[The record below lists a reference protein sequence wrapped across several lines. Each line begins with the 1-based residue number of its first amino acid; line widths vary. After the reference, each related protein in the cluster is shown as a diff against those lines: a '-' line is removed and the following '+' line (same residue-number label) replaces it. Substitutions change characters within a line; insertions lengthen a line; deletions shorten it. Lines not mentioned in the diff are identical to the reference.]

1 MFQQVESRWKDTS
14 REGGGRVRTSL
25 PAQAGTGHRVAALLR
40 SHPHCCCC
48 QTSAWGLQREE
59 SRAGYVFCGVY
70 VPLLGLQ
77 VALEFVSFL
86 SFSSHHT
93 CILWCSF
100 FLGIYANIFFNEQ
113 EFLGIIFHFRVR
125 SFLKQF
131 HLCPTFALYQ
141 VNHVHWEFK
150 PVLFSVLYK
159 SSALL
164 HLLSQLFSWFFSPS
178 S

>member
-1 MFQQVESRWKDTS
+1 MFQQVERHQSS
-14 REGGGRVRTSL
+14 REEGGRVRTSP

-59 SRAGYVFCGVY
+59 SRAGYAFCGVY
-70 VPLLGLQ
+70 VPLPGLQ
-77 VALEFVSFL
+77 VALEFLFL
-86 SFSSHHT
+86 PFSSHHT

-141 VNHVHWEFK
+141 VNHVQWEFK

-164 HLLSQLFSWFFSPS
+164 HLLSQLFSFFPPPLRV
-178 S
+178 